1 MADFIMPETQQPMII
16 YSLYLL
22 KDLLEYIS
30 GRIASYMGAG
40 RYFHMGGGGGGGAHS
55 YHMHAIQGNS
65 CKLNFYFPKKFLL
78 R

>member
-40 RYFHMGGGGGGGAHS
+40 RYFHMGGAHS

-65 CKLNFYFPKKFLL
+65 CKLNFYFRKKFLL